1 MAETFA
7 RETAERLIQSAAW
20 ASYCQAKLLPL
31 YSQVS
36 AMLDET
42 KDDHRYLQGLKHG
55 LRMALSMPYEAAQQP
70 GPLEADWRRRWNQTP
85 AEIALQQTPESLE
98 AMQAVRTRPP
108 QSHLA

>member
-20 ASYCQAKLLPL
+20 ASYCQTKLLPL

-42 KDDHRYLQGLKHG
+42 RDDHRYLQGLKHG

-70 GPLEADWRRRWNQTP
+70 GPLETGWRRPWNQTP
-85 AEIALQQTPESLE
+85 AETAIQQTPEGAE
-98 AMQAVRTRPP
+98 AMAAMRSRPP
-108 QSHLA
+108 TSHLA

>member
-1 MAETFA
+1 MAETFLQ
-7 RETAERLIQSAAW
+7 EMAERLIHSAAW
-20 ASYCQAKLLPL
+20 VAYYQAKLLPL

-70 GPLEADWRRRWNQTP
+70 GPLETGWRRPGHATP
-85 AEIALQQTPESLE
+85 ADLMQQQTPKDSED
-98 AMQAVRTRPP
+98 MQAVRIRPP
-108 QSHLA
+108 GSHLA